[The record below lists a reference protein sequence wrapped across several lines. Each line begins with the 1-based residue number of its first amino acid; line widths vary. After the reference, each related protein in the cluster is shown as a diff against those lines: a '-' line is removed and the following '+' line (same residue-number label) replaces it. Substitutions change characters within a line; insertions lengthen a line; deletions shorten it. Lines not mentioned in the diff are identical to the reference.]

1 MLSLKDIKPKN
12 YEYIK
17 GSNETVDIS
26 KDEKLEFE
34 INIDFEDFMLSGKV
48 YIDGEAT
55 TQFAIANTNT
65 NNNENKNTNDN
76 NSNIDS
82 NTNNNEN
89 KNANDNNNKE
99 TSKGFF
105 GTVNYLKEN
114 KLC

>member
-26 KDEKLEFE
+26 KDEKLECE

-55 TQFAIANTNT
+55 TQFAIANTN
-65 NNNENKNTNDN
+65 NNENKNTYDN